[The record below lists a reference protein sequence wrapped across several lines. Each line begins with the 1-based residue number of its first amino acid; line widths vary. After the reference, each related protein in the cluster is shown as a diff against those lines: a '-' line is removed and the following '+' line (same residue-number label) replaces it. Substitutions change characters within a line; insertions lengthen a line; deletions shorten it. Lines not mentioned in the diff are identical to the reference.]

1 MANDVSRLFIQ
12 YAQLPSSTIVGSI
25 AIVKFRK
32 PSIADFYQATG
43 ISHYHL
49 KTLRYTN
56 SEINPILLGQKALH
70 SQARLLYFITVLFLN
85 P

>member
-1 MANDVSRLFIQ
+1 MANDASRLLIQ
-12 YAQLPSSTIVGSI
+12 SAQLPSSNIDGSI
-25 AIVKFRK
+25 AILKLRT
-32 PSIADFYQATG
+32 PSIADFYGATG

-56 SEINPILLGQKALH
+56 SEINPILSGQKALH
-70 SQARLLYFITVLFLN
+70 SQARLLYFITVLFLS